1 MRASIPARPRNLRSC
16 SATYSPHLFSLARR
30 RCPPA
35 HQPLGPA
42 LSFFTLPGDALL
54 SIVAS
59 SAPPPSTATLSLL
72 VFELAAT
79 ALLCFFGIS
88 LRVVQLAG
96 GLCQCRQ
103 GLVPRRPA
111 GPRYTPRAQSRV
123 DEASCGS
130 VAENSF
136 YPLTF
141 PTTAGRAEP
150 WVILSLTISAHARR
164 PRRQRCQLRRNPV
177 AIPVLRVTEFL
188 AMRTLPGSPRASTLK
203 PPGSLR
209 VTPFVLSL
217 DRRPD
222 SLERCPVA
230 LAISSDRLTRARN
243 LDIPNPNS
251 SKAKKSPP
259 EQEKAI
265 LRFLFRFVIVERFTP
280 RQRSRL
286 PT

>member
-16 SATYSPHLFSLARR
+16 SATYSPHLFSLAVGVPLLISPLDRPCR
-30 RCPPA
+30 SLPFLVTRCFPSWPRLHPR
-35 HQPLGPA
+35 HQPRHS
-42 LSFFTLPGDALL
+42 LSWCLNWP
-54 SIVAS
+54 
-59 SAPPPSTATLSLL
+59 PPPSCLSSASRFAWFSSP
-72 VFELAAT
+72 VD
-79 ALLCFFGIS
+79 S
-88 LRVVQLAG
+88 VNAG
-96 GLCQCRQ
+96 M

-136 YPLTF
+136 DPLTF

-209 VTPFVLSL
+209 VIPFVLSL

-230 LAISSDRLTRARN
+230 RAISSDRLTRARN